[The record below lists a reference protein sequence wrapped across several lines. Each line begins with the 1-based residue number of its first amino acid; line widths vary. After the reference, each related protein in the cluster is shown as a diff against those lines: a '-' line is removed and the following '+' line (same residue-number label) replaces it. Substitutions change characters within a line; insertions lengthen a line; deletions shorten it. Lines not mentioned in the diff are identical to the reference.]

1 MFISLLKYYVYFYPM
16 KSSLEIIKE
25 IVHWLE
31 EYQNE
36 NRTDNCSLESFIIW
50 LNSRLFSE
58 GKAEKSQH
66 SPESLDL
73 ELSFSLVMQN
83 RYYKAYAKKVLGE
96 SELTSPDGFSFLYH
110 LSFTDSFRKM
120 ELIKMHH
127 LEPPSGIEVL
137 KRLLNKGLIEEFDDA
152 DDKRAKRIKIT
163 DKGKKE
169 LQVVMPKMSE
179 VFHLMTAELPL
190 NEKVHLLSFLKR
202 MNDFHTSSSH

>member
-1 MFISLLKYYVYFYPM
+1 M
-16 KSSLEIIKE
+16 KSSLEIVKE
-25 IVHWLE
+25 ILHWLE
-31 EYQNE
+31 KYQNE
-36 NRTDNCSLESFIIW
+36 NHTDDYNLDSFIIW

-58 GKAEKSQH
+58 GKFEKSKH
-66 SPESLDL
+66 SPESLDM
-73 ELSFSLVMQN
+73 ELSFLLVMQN
-83 RYYKAYAKKVLGE
+83 RYYKTYAKKVLGE

-110 LSFTDSFRKM
+110 LMHTDSFRKM

-137 KRLLNKGLIEEFDDA
+137 KRLLTKGLIEEFDDTE
-152 DDKRAKRIKIT
+152 DKRARRIKIT

-169 LQVVMPKMSE
+169 LETVMPKMSE

-190 NEKVHLLSFLKR
+190 NEKLHLLAFLKR